1 MRKNIFEIAK
11 ENENLETDIKRII
24 RLVNGETII
33 CEDSIIFK
41 SYTLF
46 EFVSQHCFNDWKNR
60 GHCIDLQ
67 DFLTS
72 INYQDIVAEAP
83 HFEKNMLLFI
93 EIVYNFWKLAYN
105 KITNYKIKCY
115 PNFMLLRKILND
127 VLGNLNYKAFYNEA
141 QEQVIIIED
150 KPEVTAVAEIAPK
163 PIALGVIKYNHHT
176 SKGDIKSKKEIL
188 LAMGADLESKRK
200 ELKKINSTLEGNIF
214 RILNEFN
221 LRHNNINP
229 QDNKC
234 YHADVAALSS
244 RQLEEWYDELYQMIL
259 LAYLTLDNIKRIN
272 KIKKFYDKRNNNGDK
287 SNG

>member
-11 ENENLETDIKRII
+11 ESESLEKDIKRTI
-24 RLVNGETII
+24 RLTNEEEII
-33 CEDSIIFK
+33 CEDNLIFGN
-41 SYTLF
+41 YTLF
-46 EFVSQHCFNDWKNR
+46 DFVSKYCFNDWKNR

-83 HFEKNMLLFI
+83 HFENNMLLFI
-93 EIVYNFWKLAYN
+93 ELVYNFWELAYK
-105 KITNYKIKCY
+105 KIDNNKIKCY
-115 PNFMLLRKILND
+115 QNFILLREILDD
-127 VLGNLNYKAFYNEA
+127 VLESLNYKTYYDKGK
-141 QEQVIIIED
+141 EQILVIED
-150 KPEVTAVAEIAPK
+150 KPEVTAVAEIAPE
-163 PIALGVIKYNHHT
+163 PIALDVIKYNNHT
-176 SKGDIKSKKEIL
+176 LKGNIELKKKIL
-188 LAMGADLESKRK
+188 LAMGVDLEAKRK
-200 ELKKINSTLEGNIF
+200 QLKTINSTLEDNIF
-214 RILNEFN
+214 RMLNEFN

-287 SNG
+287 TNG